1 MAKHQGL
8 KRSIGIVIAVF
19 LLLAGACTDRSGP
32 AVTATTTRQGSPT
45 ATPSPSPSPT
55 ATPLPSPT
63 PVRALPAGIA
73 NVISVVES
81 GDIAAIRRLM
91 LSSNVSCTLELGAGG
106 PPRCEPGETPGT
118 RVEVYR
124 FIGCEPEWIRPAMMD
139 ALLQDVFRQPFR
151 RYAVFPTY
159 GLAPVAVFTAPSAP
173 TVGAG
178 VAARIVG
185 LGVIAELQRTCG
197 AGDTAS
203 RLIPA
208 GQTDFLL
215 FPPRP

>member
-1 MAKHQGL
+1 MAKQQGL
-8 KRSIGIVIAVF
+8 ERSVFIVAAAF

-32 AVTATTTRQGSPT
+32 AVTATATPPGSLT
-45 ATPSPSPSPT
+45 ATPSPTPSTPS
-55 ATPLPSPT
+55 TPLPSPT

-73 NVISVVES
+73 NVITVVES
-81 GDIAAIRRLM
+81 GEVAAIRRLM
-91 LSSNVSCTLELGAGG
+91 LSSNVPCTLELGIGG

-124 FIGCEPEWIRPAMMD
+124 FIACEPGWIRPAMMD

-151 RYAVFPTY
+151 RYAVFSAY
-159 GLAPVAVFTAPSAP
+159 QAPVAVFAASSAP

-178 VAARIVG
+178 VAVRIVG
-185 LGVIAELQRTCG
+185 SGIIAELQRTCG
-197 AGDTAS
+197 GGETAG

-215 FPPRP
+215 APPRP